1 MDVGGVVG
9 PGEKLTLGSLKLVPS
24 LVSCQRVGVE
34 FREELRGDD
43 RLNYLSDLISRRPDI
58 TEHDRVALGIGTDR
72 LDIKVDVDGA
82 SKCVGD
88 NERG

>member
-9 PGEKLTLGSLKLVPS
+9 PREKLSLGSLKLVPS
-24 LVSCQRVGVE
+24 LVSCQSVGVE
-34 FREELRGDD
+34 IGEKLRGDD
-43 RLNYLSDLISRRPDI
+43 RGNYLSDLISRRPDV

-72 LDIKVDVDGA
+72 FDIEIDVDGA
-82 SKCVGD
+82 SKSIGD